1 MENIIQTTKELGKQ
15 IQANEAYIAMNKARE
30 AVDANDDLQKQIQ
43 EFTMLKMTLNQELSK
58 EPRDD
63 AKLASLDEQIRTL
76 HKTVTETPVMLAY
89 NDAKLAFDT
98 VVEMVNKILSA
109 SLNGQDP
116 ETADQIESCGGSCSS
131 CSGCH

>member
-1 MENIIQTTKELGKQ
+1 MENIIQTTKNLGKQ

-30 AVDANDDLQKQIQ
+30 AVDASDELQQQIQ

-63 AKLASLDEQIRTL
+63 AKIASLDEQIRTL
-76 HKTVTETPVMLAY
+76 HKTVTENPVMLVY

-98 VVEMVNKILSA
+98 VVDMVNKILSA

>member
-1 MENIIQTTKELGKQ
+1 MENIIQTTKNLGKQ

-30 AVDANDDLQKQIQ
+30 AVDASDELQQQIQ

-63 AKLASLDEQIRTL
+63 AKIAFLDEQIRTL
-76 HKTVTETPVMLAY
+76 HKTVTENPVMLVY

-98 VVEMVNKILSA
+98 VVDMVNKILSA

>member
-1 MENIIQTTKELGKQ
+1 MENIIQTTKNLGKQ
-15 IQANEAYIAMNKARE
+15 IQANESYIAMNKARE
-30 AVDANDDLQKQIQ
+30 AVDASDDLQQQIQ

-76 HKTVTETPVMLAY
+76 HKTVTENPVMLAY

-98 VVEMVNKILSA
+98 VVDMVNKILSA

>member
-1 MENIIQTTKELGKQ
+1 MENIIQTTKELGKK
-15 IQANEAYIAMNKARE
+15 IQANEFYIAMNKARE
-30 AVDANDDLQKQIQ
+30 AVDANDELQQQIQ

-76 HKTVTETPVMLAY
+76 HKTVTENPVMLAY
-89 NDAKLAFDT
+89 NDAKLAFDS
-98 VVEMVNKILSA
+98 VVDMVNKILSA

>member
-15 IQANEAYIAMNKARE
+15 IQANDFYIAMNKARE
-30 AVDANDDLQKQIQ
+30 AVDANDELQQQIQ

-63 AKLASLDEQIRTL
+63 AKLAALDEQIRSL
-76 HKTVTETPVMLAY
+76 HKTVTENPVMLAY
-89 NDAKLAFDT
+89 NDAKLAFDS
-98 VVEMVNKILSA
+98 VVDMVNKILSA

>member
-1 MENIIQTTKELGKQ
+1 MENIILTTKTLGKQ
-15 IQANEAYIAMNKARE
+15 IQANESYIAMNKARE
-30 AVDANDDLQKQIQ
+30 AVDASDELQQQIQ

-63 AKLASLDEQIRTL
+63 AKVASLDEQIRSL
-76 HKTVTETPVMLAY
+76 HKTVTENPVMLAY

-98 VVEMVNKILSA
+98 VVDMVNKILSA

>member
-1 MENIIQTTKELGKQ
+1 MENIILTTKTLGKQ
-15 IQANEAYIAMNKARE
+15 IQANESYIAMNKARE
-30 AVDANDDLQKQIQ
+30 AVDASDELQQQIQ

-63 AKLASLDEQIRTL
+63 AKVASLDEQIRTL
-76 HKTVTETPVMLAY
+76 HKTVTENPVMLAY

-98 VVEMVNKILSA
+98 VVDMVNKILSA